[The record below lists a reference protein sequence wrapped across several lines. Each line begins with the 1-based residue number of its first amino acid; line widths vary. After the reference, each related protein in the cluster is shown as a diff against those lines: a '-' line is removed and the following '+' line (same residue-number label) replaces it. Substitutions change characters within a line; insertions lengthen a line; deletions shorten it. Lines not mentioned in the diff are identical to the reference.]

1 MMVFEGHQNFFIYK
15 KFFSHLFPWI
25 KMPLPFLL
33 STVYSTCEIYSSGRN
48 YRSISAHAQSV
59 VCVRQVSSSLNSLE
73 IFVPCVLSRKT
84 SEKKLT
90 LNTTNDCFIVERL
103 LFVKLIILVT
113 LPSAQNRQK
122 NSLKECVFVNR
133 HSKYSA
139 MLSKIHSYNRLLFC
153 PLGKSCRY
161 YFFKNRRSSSH
172 SNNKKQTS

>member
-1 MMVFEGHQNFFIYK
+1 
-15 KFFSHLFPWI
+15 
-25 KMPLPFLL
+25 MPLPFLL

-122 NSLKECVFVNR
+122 NSLKECVFVNTALKIQC
-133 HSKYSA
+133 HIVGFSA
-139 MLSKIHSYNRLLFC
+139 ILPTGKDVKLTISVSFSKI
-153 PLGKSCRY
+153 
-161 YFFKNRRSSSH
+161 
-172 SNNKKQTS
+172 